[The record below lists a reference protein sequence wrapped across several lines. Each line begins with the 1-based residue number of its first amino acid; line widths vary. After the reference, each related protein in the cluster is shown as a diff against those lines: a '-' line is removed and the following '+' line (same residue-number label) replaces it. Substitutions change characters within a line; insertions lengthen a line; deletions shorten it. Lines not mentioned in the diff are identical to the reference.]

1 VATPKDKTSGAE
13 SSINLKFEPL
23 LTIQKP
29 RYFEKSGQRHDSFP
43 DTISPRM
50 IGGAEGFMEL
60 EHRFI
65 KTNGI
70 RLHVVEAGPKSG
82 IPVLLLHGFPEFWYG
97 WRKQIPALAE
107 AGCRVIV
114 PDQRGYNLSDKP
126 EGIENYHI
134 DKLTGDVLGLIDAL
148 DYERVDLVGHDWG
161 AIVSWVFAFK
171 HPERLHK
178 LGILNAPHPLV
189 MRRFLQ
195 RDPEQIRRS
204 WYTYFFQLPWIPEMG
219 MRANHWGGAVRTLRG
234 SGKTQTFTN
243 EDIEKYKE
251 AWSQPHAITSMI
263 NWYRAGAHYFLGL
276 PKEMRIKVPTL
287 LIWGMKDFALTHRLA
302 RPSLD
307 YVDQGNLILFPD
319 ATHWVQHEAAE
330 EVNHYLIDFL
340 MDKISKEVI
349 K

>member
-1 VATPKDKTSGAE
+1 
-13 SSINLKFEPL
+13 
-23 LTIQKP
+23 
-29 RYFEKSGQRHDSFP
+29 
-43 DTISPRM
+43 
-50 IGGAEGFMEL
+50 MEL
-60 EHRFI
+60 EHRHI
-65 KTNGI
+65 ETNGI

-82 IPVLLLHGFPEFWYG
+82 IPVMLLHGFPEFWYG
-97 WRKQIPALAE
+97 WRKQLPALTE

-134 DKLTGDVLGLIDAL
+134 DKLTNDVLGLIEAL
-148 DYERVDLVGHDWG
+148 DYEKVNLVGHDWG
-161 AIVSWVFAFK
+161 AVVSWFFAFK

-195 RDPEQIRRS
+195 RDFEQIRRS
-204 WYTYFFQLPWIPEMG
+204 WYTYFFQLPWIPESG
-219 MRANHWGGAVRTLRG
+219 MRADDWRGMVRALRG
-234 SGKTQTFTN
+234 SGKIHTFTN
-243 EDIEKYKE
+243 EDIAKYKE
-251 AWSQPHAITSMI
+251 AWSQPGAITSMI
-263 NWYRAGAHYFLGL
+263 NWYRAGARYFLRL

-287 LIWGMKDFALTHRLA
+287 MIWGMKDFALTHRLA
-302 RPSLD
+302 RPSMD
-307 YVDQGNLILFPD
+307 YVDRGNLILFPD

-340 MDKISKEVI
+340 RDKKSKEMI